1 MIYDTL
7 DHLEAY
13 RGVHPGVMRGL
24 ELLRDTDFSQWEDGR
39 HEIDGERLFILL
51 QSYETKLQNDTPEAH
66 RKYIDIQYL
75 LSGQEQIGVTDA
87 ARLREIRR
95 DEAADFVGFE
105 GPVECWAPM
114 RPGDLLIVFPEDVHM
129 VKVQYQGP
137 SHVEKAVFKIKA

>member
-51 QSYETKLQNDTPEAH
+51 QSYETKPENDTPEAH

-75 LSGQEQIGVTDA
+75 LSGQEQMGVGPLEEMTEEVEIGRA
-87 ARLREIRR
+87 
-95 DEAADFVGFE
+95 
-105 GPVECWAPM
+105 
-114 RPGDLLIVFPEDVHM
+114 
-129 VKVQYQGP
+129 
-137 SHVEKAVFKIKA
+137 HV